1 MSLFRRKPTPAPQP
15 AAAPG
20 PPAPSAHV
28 PLGQPAATGIN
39 LTKGGSASISLSKS
53 DPTAQ
58 ITAHL
63 DWDGGSDHR
72 RACGADLELYVLHV
86 PAADVVA
93 GGKRSQPIPGGAV
106 YYRNLGSLDQPP
118 YIRHHGDSLT
128 PGRETATIARP
139 DQHGYALICAY
150 SAVGNGVGSFKEY
163 GARAIIT
170 DGRDQTVTV
179 PLYDNNRYAYW
190 VAIALVDFTHGS
202 ALISQVELYSRDGSE
217 ARPALYSNGRIGM
230 DEGPVEFK

>member
-1 MSLFRRKPTPAPQP
+1 MSLFRRKPAPTP
-15 AAAPG
+15 
-20 PPAPSAHV
+20 PPAPAVAPAPLAHV
-28 PLGQPAATGIN
+28 PLGQPIAAGTN
-39 LTKGGSASISLSKS
+39 LTKGGSASISLTKG

-63 DWDGGSDHR
+63 DWDGGSDNR
-72 RACGADLELYVLHV
+72 RARGADLELYVLHV

-93 GGKRSQPIPGGAV
+93 GGKRSMPTQGGAI

-139 DQHGYALICAY
+139 DQQGYALICAY

-163 GARAIIT
+163 GARAIVT

-179 PLYDNNRYAYW
+179 PLYDDNRYAYW

-202 ALISQVELYSRDGSE
+202 ALISQVELYSRAGSE

>member
-1 MSLFRRKPTPAPQP
+1 MSLFRRKQQTPAQP
-15 AAAPG
+15 APP
-20 PPAPSAHV
+20 PPAPTTAPHI
-28 PLGQPAATGIN
+28 PLGVPAATGIS
-39 LTKGGSASISLSKS
+39 LSKGGSSSISLSKD

-63 DWDGGSDHR
+63 DWDGGSDSR
-72 RACGADLELYVLHV
+72 RARGADLELYVLHV
-86 PAADVVA
+86 SADDVTA
-93 GGKRSQPIPGGAV
+93 GSKRSKPIPGGAV
-106 YYRNLGSLDQPP
+106 YYRNLGSLDAPP

-163 GARAIIT
+163 GARAVIT
-170 DGRDQTVTV
+170 DGRGQTVTV
-179 PLYDNNRYAYW
+179 PLYDTNRYAYW